1 MTRTRRWAILVAS
14 LVGVTAVGLM
24 MASTVLFNTQ
34 LRPLPIEDAERVVQV
49 LESQGSRCPQCP
61 ELFAYATYQD
71 WKDATP
77 WFVNLSAY
85 TTEVVSIAGGQ
96 SLETVTV
103 AMVDSDFFNV
113 LRVQPAQGR
122 VLLSDD
128 FISRSDE
135 PAAVVSHDF
144 RSPFA
149 DGNQS
154 AIGTTIELG
163 ERRYVVVGVMP
174 FDFRVPTTADV
185 WVPLEPRHKD
195 STNDGEVFWGVARLS
210 AQTTPGAARNAML
223 ALQRQRAEE
232 GRTAT
237 SAARGIIIL
246 SMEKVIRGSSAAIT
260 WIFFGMMIVAVL
272 AMTTNLG
279 TMALLRGID
288 RSHEVAIRIAVGATP
303 GSLVRLFLW
312 ESAIPAF
319 FGVVVGVIISMIYID
334 DVISYLSA
342 TFGVSTDWRVSGLAA
357 TLTITVAVLMSS
369 IFGWASYKE
378 SLRGSQQVALK
389 TGGPSSAVSRQTERT
404 RNVLVAAQVCLTFC
418 AITVAGLLVKS
429 YLVVQTTDLGYAT
442 DGLTVVRFDFR
453 HWRYGSDL
461 EHARELLARAARNV
475 SRLGQVRDVVLLN
488 NVRTR
493 VGLELDEPPVT
504 VEGVV
509 NDYPYEAMP
518 IESSDGTPRLLDIL
532 EIPLIRGRSFDESD
546 NAASE
551 SVVVINQLAAEGLWP
566 GQDALGKRFKLGPSD
581 SRNPWLTVVG
591 VVDNTYPLDV
601 AGLSVA
607 LYSKRH
613 WPLMFR
619 PLAQTDGLPNT
630 MFIKTHTDVPK
641 SLVIDAVMRETYDP
655 IVRDVTPIS
664 SLLLVGNL
672 QYIPALS
679 RAFFFI
685 AFLAVGLALTGV
697 YSVTAHRVKA
707 SVPEIGIRMALGAT
721 PRDIMTVA
729 MRHILLLGAAGIS
742 VGLIAV
748 AMVTSVVEP
757 VVRQYLHGTR
767 WNDPLILIGAV
778 IATVVVCLVA
788 AFGPIRQ
795 AGSVDPAHALRD
807 LLTQ

>member
-49 LESQGSRCPQCP
+49 LESEGSRCPQCP
-61 ELFAYATYQD
+61 ELFSYTTYQD
-71 WKDATP
+71 WKGATP

-85 TTEVVSIAGGQ
+85 TTEVVSIARDQ

-113 LRVQPAQGR
+113 LRVQPTLGR
-122 VLLSDD
+122 VLLNDD
-128 FISRSDE
+128 FTSRSDE

-149 DGNQS
+149 DGNQN
-154 AIGTTIELG
+154 AMGTTIELG

-195 STNDGEVFWGVARLS
+195 LTNDGEVFWGVARLS

-246 SMEKVIRGSSAAIT
+246 SMDDVIRGSSAAIT
-260 WIFFGMMIVAVL
+260 WIFFSMMIVAVL

-319 FGVVVGVIISMIYID
+319 LGAVVGVIISMIYID
-334 DVISYLSA
+334 DVMAYLSA
-342 TFGVSTDWRVSGLAA
+342 TFGVSTDWQVSGLAM
-357 TLTITVAVLMSS
+357 TLTLTAAVLMGS

-378 SLRGSQQVALK
+378 SLRGSQQVAFK
-389 TGGPSSAVSRQTERT
+389 TGGPSSAVSRRTERT
-404 RNVLVAAQVCLTFC
+404 RKVLVAAQVCLTFC

-429 YLVVQTTDLGYAT
+429 YLVIQTTDLGYAT

-453 HWRYGSDL
+453 RWRYGSDL

-475 SRLGQVRDVVLLN
+475 SGLRQVGDVVLLN

-518 IESSDGTPRLLDIL
+518 IESSDGTSRLLDIL
-532 EIPLIRGRSFDESD
+532 EIPLIRGRSFNESD

-551 SVVVINQLAAEGLWP
+551 SVVVINQLAAERLWP

-619 PLAQTDGLPNT
+619 PLAQTDALPNT
-630 MFIKTHTDVPK
+630 MLIKTNTDVPK

-664 SLLLVGNL
+664 RLLLVGNL

-685 AFLAVGLALTGV
+685 AVLAVGLALAGV

-721 PRDIMTVA
+721 PRGIMTVA

-742 VGLIAV
+742 VGFIAV

-757 VVRQYLHGTR
+757 VVRQYLHGTK

-795 AGSVDPAHALRD
+795 AGSVDPADALRD

>member
-34 LRPLPIEDAERVVQV
+34 LRPLPIEDVERVVQV
-49 LESQGSRCPQCP
+49 LESEGSRCPQCP
-61 ELFAYATYQD
+61 ELFSYATYQD

-85 TTEVVSIAGGQ
+85 TTEVVSIARDQ

-113 LRVQPAQGR
+113 LRVQPVQGR
-122 VLLSDD
+122 VLLNDD
-128 FISRSDE
+128 FASRSDE

-154 AIGTTIELG
+154 AIGTAIELG

-195 STNDGEVFWGVARLS
+195 LTNDDEVFWGLARLS
-210 AQTTPGAARNAML
+210 AKTTPGTARNAML

-342 TFGVSTDWRVSGLAA
+342 TFGVSTDWQVSGLAT
-357 TLTITVAVLMSS
+357 TLTITTAVLMGS

-453 HWRYGSDL
+453 RWRYGSDL

-475 SRLGQVRDVVLLN
+475 SGLRQVRDVVLLN

-518 IESSDGTPRLLDIL
+518 IESSDGTSRLLDIL
-532 EIPLIRGRSFDESD
+532 EIPLIRGRSFNESD

-551 SVVVINQLAAEGLWP
+551 SVVVINQLAAERLWP
-566 GQDALGKRFKLGPSD
+566 GQDPLGKRFKLGPSD

-619 PLAQTDGLPNT
+619 PLAQTDALPNT
-630 MFIKTHTDVPK
+630 MFIKTNTDVPK
-641 SLVIDAVMRETYDP
+641 SLVIDAVMQETYDP

-664 SLLLVGNL
+664 RLLLVGSL
-672 QYIPALS
+672 QYIPTLS
-679 RAFFFI
+679 RAFFFV
-685 AFLAVGLALTGV
+685 AVLAVGLALAGV

-721 PRDIMTVA
+721 PRGIMTVA
-729 MRHILLLGAAGIS
+729 MRHILLLGTAGIS

-767 WNDPLILIGAV
+767 WNDPLILMGAV

-795 AGSVDPAHALRD
+795 AGSVDPARALRGV
-807 LLTQ
+807 LTQ